1 MAFGLGIGLSAPRI
15 GLLATAL
22 PSLPP
27 GYAYLTFNGSNLQ
40 LDGAYLIV
48 KAQ

>member
-1 MAFGLGIGLSAPRI
+1 MAFGLGIGLSASRI
-15 GLLATAL
+15 GPLATAL

-27 GYAYLTFNGSNLQ
+27 GYAFVTFTGIVLQ
-40 LDGAYLIV
+40 LDGAYLMV